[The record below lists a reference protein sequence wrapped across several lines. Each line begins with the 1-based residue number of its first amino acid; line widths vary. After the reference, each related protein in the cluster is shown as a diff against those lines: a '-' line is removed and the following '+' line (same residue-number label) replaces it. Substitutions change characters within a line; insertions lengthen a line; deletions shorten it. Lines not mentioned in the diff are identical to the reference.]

1 MTNFSQEN
9 SFKNYFEIFDQPL
22 AFDIDFDSV
31 ELKRKKMLLAVHP
44 DKYVDGS
51 TTQKRLSLQWT
62 TKINEAYVILKDPAK
77 RAVYLSMLLGN
88 PIDIEK
94 SRLVNVEVLEQQM
107 ELRDEL
113 ADVSSD
119 LSDKL
124 VIKAIIENLENCNAH
139 IFMKQIPSICS
150 TNSKKQIME
159 SYINVDMSISK
170 TKTLLPAF
178 IDGGSTI
185 CLIHPDILKLIPN
198 ENIEKKSSE
207 TSYMIGINGKISPIK
222 SKVFITFTIDN
233 DKYQHLFHECW
244 KWP

>member
-1 MTNFSQEN
+1 MQTKESKCEQIVCTSQHTDPSELSN
-9 SFKNYFEIFDQPL
+9 QNIEICSH
-22 AFDIDFDSV
+22 ISEIKTDFDLNLI
-31 ELKRKKMLLAVHP
+31 EPNPNLPMKLYFCTLCEFYFHK
-44 DKYVDGS
+44 
-51 TTQKRLSLQWT
+51 
-62 TKINEAYVILKDPAK
+62 
-77 RAVYLSMLLGN
+77 GN
-88 PIDIEK
+88 IERID
-94 SRLVNVEVLEQQM
+94 EQ
-107 ELRDEL
+107 
-113 ADVSSD
+113 AASN
-119 LSDKL
+119 
-124 VIKAIIENLENCNAH
+124 AIIENLENCNAH

-244 KWP
+244 KWQ

>member
-1 MTNFSQEN
+1 M
-9 SFKNYFEIFDQPL
+9 KLYFCTLCEFYFHKGNIER
-22 AFDIDFDSV
+22 IDEHAAS
-31 ELKRKKMLLAVHP
+31 
-44 DKYVDGS
+44 
-51 TTQKRLSLQWT
+51 
-62 TKINEAYVILKDPAK
+62 N
-77 RAVYLSMLLGN
+77 
-88 PIDIEK
+88 
-94 SRLVNVEVLEQQM
+94 
-107 ELRDEL
+107 
-113 ADVSSD
+113 
-119 LSDKL
+119 
-124 VIKAIIENLENCNAH
+124 AIIENLENCNAH

-222 SKVFITFTIDN
+222 SKVFITFMIDN
-233 DKYQHLFHECW
+233 DKYRHLFHECETPF
-244 KWP
+244 KVLLGLEMALSSL